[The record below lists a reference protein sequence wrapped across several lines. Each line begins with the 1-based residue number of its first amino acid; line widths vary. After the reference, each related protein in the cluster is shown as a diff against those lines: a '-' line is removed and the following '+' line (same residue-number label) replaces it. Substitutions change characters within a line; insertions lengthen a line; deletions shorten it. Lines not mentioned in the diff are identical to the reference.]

1 MRDFS
6 SQEPQVWGD
15 LDSDVDRRLQ
25 GGQLWV
31 QAGPMGKAW
40 TPMWSVPI
48 RAMSD
53 RAAAHCCAGC
63 PLPRG
68 KACVQ
73 TVAWSPG
80 PHRDTGEGQGCNPG
94 LPAGAQAHTPCP
106 QYRAQCPTPEQPAP
120 QPRDSGPLLRQ
131 PQGHPACPRR
141 TGAGPVREGPGKHT
155 PTSPAST

>member
-68 KACVQ
+68 KACGSTKVLL
-73 TVAWSPG
+73 TFHSPSHVSWRARVY
-80 PHRDTGEGQGCNPG
+80 PECEPSDSHRGMNESEEALSSDG
-94 LPAGAQAHTPCP
+94 
-106 QYRAQCPTPEQPAP
+106 
-120 QPRDSGPLLRQ
+120 
-131 PQGHPACPRR
+131 
-141 TGAGPVREGPGKHT
+141 REVC
-155 PTSPAST
+155 S